1 MTNNKKAAQL
11 ASTGTASKTAFNGD
25 HCSASRVLSFQ
36 QSCVDDT
43 QKPSR
48 QNRRLKRT
56 WKNRPKKQLTAAFMP
71 WQSNCVAETTV
82 TGLGL
87 PSKAANKPQY
97 DAAFFASGVPI
108 NGGPGGAAAMRA
120 GALPVVQLRSVCH
133 PYWTRDGGIKTAT
146 KATIMTK
153 QKRTRAPS
161 RFSVYNFIRKFTGPA
176 LAYRLSFVGRAA

>member
-1 MTNNKKAAQL
+1 M
-11 ASTGTASKTAFNGD
+11 
-25 HCSASRVLSFQ
+25 
-36 QSCVDDT
+36 
-43 QKPSR
+43 
-48 QNRRLKRT
+48 
-56 WKNRPKKQLTAAFMP
+56 
-71 WQSNCVAETTV
+71 

-153 QKRTRAPS
+153 QKRTRAHS
-161 RFSVYNFIRKFTGPA
+161 RISVFNFIRRFAGPA
-176 LAYRLSFVGRAA
+176 LAYRLSFAGRAA